1 MERRNPPP
9 QRRAPDRRP
18 PPEGSRPGRRHTPA
32 GVAPKGL
39 VERTGPLHVEIIVV
53 GRELLRGRTQEA
65 IAGFLAGWLSQR
77 GAIVHRIT
85 TVDDHD
91 RAITEAMT
99 EAIERGARLVITTG
113 GLGPTSDDKTLAA
126 VADALRLPLAIHP
139 HAKEMVESAYRRLA
153 QERRVSRPGL
163 TAAREKMCSMPVGSE
178 PVPNDAGTAPGVIVR
193 RPGGVIVVCLPG
205 VPEEARGVFL
215 AAIERLR
222 DVAPRGAV
230 ARREVETP
238 TADESSLR
246 TILDR
251 LTEEFPQVWVKSHA
265 PGFGH
270 ANDRIL
276 VTIEAGAATE
286 AEATTAV
293 ENALRRLLSLSGGG

>member
-1 MERRNPPP
+1 MDRKKHPP
-9 QRRAPDRRP
+9 QRRDAERRP
-18 PPEGSRPGRRHTPA
+18 PQGGRTGVRHLPA
-32 GVAPKGL
+32 GDSPKVQ
-39 VERTGPLHVEIIVV
+39 VERAGPLHVEIIVV

-91 RAITEAMT
+91 RAITEAVT

-113 GLGPTSDDKTLAA
+113 GLGPTSDDRTLGA

-163 TAAREKMCSMPVGSE
+163 TPAREKMCSIPVGGE
-178 PVPNDAGTAPGVIVR
+178 PLPNEAGTAPGVIVR
-193 RPGGVIVVCLPG
+193 KPGGVIVVCLPG

-246 TILDR
+246 SILDR

-265 PGFGH
+265 PGFGR
-270 ANDRIL
+270 ASDRIL

-286 AEATTAV
+286 AEANTAV